1 MRRIDYVIRNGES
14 LTKIGPRPMALRHPF
29 NTATWLLAIVFVVG
43 LVAFAAVVLVAPV
56 ASASE
61 SGAPPSPARGK
72 MRNFTLLPEAKPVPE
87 IAFIDTMGQPHSL
100 REFEGR
106 VVLLNFWAT
115 WCAPCRREMPALD
128 RLQAKLGGED
138 FSVLALSQDRKG
150 PAVVSAFLQEIGVCN
165 LAVYVDPTSRSARAF
180 GAYGLPATVLLDRQ
194 GRALGRMVGPAEWDS
209 DDAIA
214 LFRHF
219 IGGGS

>member
-1 MRRIDYVIRNGES
+1 M
-14 LTKIGPRPMALRHPF
+14 TLRYPIKA
-29 NTATWLLAIVFVVG
+29 ATWLLATLLAVG
-43 LVAFAAVVLVAPV
+43 LASVALAAEPTV
-56 ASASE
+56 S
-61 SGAPPSPARGK
+61 SPARGK

-87 IAFIDTMGQPHSL
+87 IGFIDAMGQPHTL
-100 REFEGR
+100 QEFQGR

-128 RLQAKLGGED
+128 RLQAKLGGDD
-138 FSVLALSQDRKG
+138 FMVLALSQDRKG
-150 PAVVSAFLQEIGVCN
+150 PPVVTAFLQKIAVAN

-209 DDAIA
+209 DDAIK
-214 LFRHF
+214 LFHHF
-219 IGGGS
+219 IAKGKKAADKS

>member
-1 MRRIDYVIRNGES
+1 M
-14 LTKIGPRPMALRHPF
+14 TLRYPIKA
-29 NTATWLLAIVFVVG
+29 ATWLLATLLAVG
-43 LVAFAAVVLVAPV
+43 LASMALAAEPTV
-56 ASASE
+56 
-61 SGAPPSPARGK
+61 PSPARGK

-87 IAFIDTMGQPHSL
+87 IGFIDAMGQPHTL
-100 REFEGR
+100 QEFQGR

-128 RLQAKLGGED
+128 RLQAKLGGDD
-138 FSVLALSQDRKG
+138 FMVLALSQDRKG
-150 PAVVSAFLQEIGVCN
+150 PPVVTAFLQKIAVAN

-209 DDAIA
+209 DDAIK

-219 IGGGS
+219 MAKGTKAADKS

>member
-1 MRRIDYVIRNGES
+1 
-14 LTKIGPRPMALRHPF
+14 MALRHPF
-29 NTATWLLAIVFVVG
+29 NTATWLLAALLALG
-43 LVAFAAVVLVAPV
+43 LTQAAP
-56 ASASE
+56 ASE

-87 IAFIDTMGQPHSL
+87 IAFIDALGQPHSL

-128 RLQAKLGGED
+128 RLQAKLGGKD
-138 FSVLALSQDRKG
+138 FFVLALSQDRKG
-150 PAVVSAFLQEIGVCN
+150 PAVVSAFLQEIGVSN

-209 DDAIA
+209 EDALR

-219 IGGGS
+219 IAQAAAGGKS